1 MSKVTKELAIKI
13 LSTRDRYGCLC
24 GWTSGYTEALDMAV
38 EALQERPTGKW
49 SIDSIDEL
57 ELSYGGMAYEPVYKC
72 SYCGRVTESY
82 VRFDKPIMP
91 EDADFPNFCGWC
103 GARMKGADDE

>member
-1 MSKVTKELAIKI
+1 
-13 LSTRDRYGCLC
+13 
-24 GWTSGYTEALDMAV
+24 MAV